1 LHISHCCCHHHQQ
14 QERQQHHRQLHVAVG
29 VALSVEVDA
38 VVGGDIV
45 AVVANIIAAV
55 CNCNFC

>member
-1 LHISHCCCHHHQQ
+1 
-14 QERQQHHRQLHVAVG
+14 
-29 VALSVEVDA
+29 LSVEVDA